1 MRRPTLRTACAALL
15 LALIA
20 ATLSSAAF
28 AQADQRN
35 LVSDATRT
43 LSAFLSDPGM
53 PWLRNNFHRAKAVL
67 IAPSVTKAGFI
78 IGGSGGRALVLARD
92 EKTGKWVGP
101 AFYVLA
107 TASVGF
113 QAGVS
118 VSETVSLIMT
128 EKGLDSLLS
137 SSFKLGGDVSVAAGP
152 IGTGA
157 QSNLVADFVSFSRA
171 KGIYGGVNLDG
182 TIASTS
188 DSWNRLY
195 YGHAVSVPDI
205 LIRQK
210 VHQKQAGE
218 LINVATSAA
227 KTS

>member
-1 MRRPTLRTACAALL
+1 MTRAMLRTPCAALL
-15 LALIA
+15 LACVA
-20 ATLSSAAF
+20 ATGSSAAF
-28 AQADQRN
+28 AQSDQRK
-35 LVSDATRT
+35 LVSEATLT
-43 LSAFLSDPGM
+43 LSAFLSDPDM
-53 PWLRNNFHRAKAVL
+53 PWLRNNFRRAKAVL
-67 IAPSVTKAGFI
+67 IAPSITKAGFV

-92 EKTGKWVGP
+92 EKTGKWAGP

-107 TASVGF
+107 TASIGF
-113 QAGVS
+113 QAGIS

-157 QSNLVADFVSFSRA
+157 QSNLVADFISFSRA

-182 TIASTS
+182 TVASTS
-188 DSWNRLY
+188 DSWNSLY

-205 LIRQK
+205 LIRQT

-227 KTS
+227 KKS

>member
-1 MRRPTLRTACAALL
+1 MRRATLRTACAALL

-28 AQADQRN
+28 AQADQRK

-43 LSAFLSDPGM
+43 LSAFLTDPGM
-53 PWLRNNFHRAKAVL
+53 PWLRNNFRRAKAVL

-128 EKGLDSLLS
+128 EKGLASLLS
-137 SSFKLGGDVSVAAGP
+137 SSFKVGGDVSVAAGP
-152 IGTGA
+152 IGEGA
-157 QSNLVADFVSFSRA
+157 QLNLVADFVSFSRA

-188 DSWNRLY
+188 DGWNRLY

-205 LIRQK
+205 LIRQT